1 MPPHLIARLLAL
13 ATAEFK
19 AETYDINKVARTV
32 LAEMDQQP
40 PSAPPAVPSPLYS
53 KQVIHFCA
61 CLGGLPRYYME
72 LLNE

>member
-1 MPPHLIARLLAL
+1 MLAL

-32 LAEMDQQP
+32 IVEMEQQVC
-40 PSAPPAVPSPLYS
+40 VPGEEAAMSTYS
-53 KQVIHFCA
+53 RQVIQFCA
-61 CLGGLPRYYME
+61 SVGGVPRYYIE